1 MVRWDSVGCIR
12 QGFANVSIQ
21 INEPY
26 RCIALHLGFL
36 ESIEAIEAFIGG
48 MEILTGTHAR
58 DAPRETRRA
67 EGRDAPRGTRHAK
80 GALGEN
86 GPRPPMCRVGEERRM
101 GEGKDAH
108 EPACWGGSPA

>member
-1 MVRWDSVGCIR
+1 MVRWDSVGCIQ

-36 ESIEAIEAFIGG
+36 ESIEAFIGG

-58 DAPRETRRA
+58 DAPRDAMLRE
-67 EGRDAPRGTRHAK
+67 RDATRQ
-80 GALGEN
+80 G
-86 GPRPPMCRVGEERRM
+86 RPQ
-101 GEGKDAH
+101 
-108 EPACWGGSPA
+108 